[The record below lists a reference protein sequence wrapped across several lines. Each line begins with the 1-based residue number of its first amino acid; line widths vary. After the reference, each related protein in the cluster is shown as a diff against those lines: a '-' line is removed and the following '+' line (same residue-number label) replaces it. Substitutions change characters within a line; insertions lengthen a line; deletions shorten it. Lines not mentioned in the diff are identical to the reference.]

1 MFKLNLKIA
10 LRNLWRNKISSFINI
25 SGLAIGLAACLLL
38 LLYVSYEW
46 SFDKQGKGID
56 DVYQVLINFEDANG
70 EVTGTGTT
78 TPNTIGPS
86 LQQNYQ
92 EVRSMCRVDGYGEPK
107 LIANKENS
115 FKKRSRFA
123 DAAILQV
130 FEYDFIYGDKKTAL
144 AAPNN
149 VIVTE
154 SMARL
159 LFGTTDVLN
168 RAVRF
173 EDSIDLKI
181 TGVIKDLPENS
192 SIQFD
197 YLLPWTLYE
206 SLYDWVRRKE
216 WTNNNWDTF
225 VRLDPSANPQTI
237 NQSIKGMI
245 KKHSPDALSSP
256 FLFPFSKLHLY
267 GTFTNG
273 KSTGGEIEQVRLFM
287 GLAIGVLL
295 IACINFMNMATA
307 KSEKRAK
314 EVGVKKTIGASRFS
328 LISQFMMESLVLTVS
343 SAIMAIVLVEA
354 FLPLFNSLLGIKMGI
369 SYSNPDIWIGVI
381 GIVVV
386 TGLIAGSYPAL
397 YLSSFNPLQILRKRN
412 TRKGMMF
419 ISFRQVLVIVQFAF
433 AVILMIATTVI
444 YKQIQFIKDRPT
456 GYEVNDLI
464 EIPQDGELV
473 SKFELLKARLLKSDA
488 VSAVCQLSGSMSV
501 SSSNFWGLEWPGSN
515 EADRHMVFNQLATT
529 YDFVKTTGVT
539 ILEGRDFSK
548 QFPSDTAALML
559 SLSAV
564 KRMNLT
570 HPLGQIVK
578 YQGQNCTVV
587 GVFKD
592 FVWGSPFR
600 TGAPMVVGFNKDWSG
615 NINIRLNHARPASAN
630 IAAIEKIIKEINPAY
645 PVEFGYVDQLY
656 AEKLKSQK
664 ILGLLSNIFGGL
676 AIFISCLGLFGLAAF
691 SAEQRTKEIGVR
703 KVLGASVSSL
713 MRLLS
718 FSFIKMVLIAIAI
731 AVPVASYVMDN
742 WLKRFEFHT
751 SVSWIMIVVAAAGTI
766 GIALLT
772 VSFQTYRAAK
782 ANPVD
787 ALKYE

>member
-159 LFGTTDVLN
+159 LFGTADVLN

-354 FLPLFNSLLGIKMGI
+354 FLPLFNNLLGIKMGI

-397 YLSSFNPLQILRKRN
+397 YLSSFNPLQILSKRN
-412 TRKGMMF
+412 TKKGMMF

-529 YDFVKTTGVT
+529 YDFVKTTEVT

-615 NINIRLNHARPASAN
+615 NINIRLNHDRPASAN

>member
-10 LRNLWRNKISSFINI
+10 LRNLWRNKTSSIVNI

-46 SFDKQGKGID
+46 YFDKQGKGIE
-56 DVYQVLINFEDANG
+56 DVYQVMINFEKADG
-70 EVTGTGTT
+70 LVTGTGAS
-78 TPNTIGPS
+78 TPNTIGPVLKES
-86 LQQNYQ
+86 YP
-92 EVRSMCRVDGYGEPK
+92 EVKSMSRIDVYGELK
-107 LIANKENS
+107 LIANKDNS

-123 DAAILQV
+123 DADILNV
-130 FEYDFIYGDKKTAL
+130 FDYNFIAGDKKTAL
-144 AAPNN
+144 NAPNN

-159 LFGTTDVLN
+159 LFGTSDVLN
-168 RAVRF
+168 QSVRF
-173 EDSIDLKI
+173 EDKVNLKI

-206 SLYDWVRRKE
+206 GMYDWVKIKE
-216 WTNNNWDTF
+216 WTNNNWMTL
-225 VRLDPSANPQTI
+225 VRLDPNVSPEPI
-237 NQSIKGMI
+237 NRSIKGLI
-245 KKHSPDALSSP
+245 KMHSPDALASP
-256 FLFPFSKLHLY
+256 FLFPFSRLHLY
-267 GTFTNG
+267 DDFTNG
-273 KSTGGEIEQVRLFM
+273 KSTGGQIEQLRLFI

-307 KSEKRAK
+307 KSEKRGK
-314 EVGVKKTIGASRFS
+314 EVGVKKTIGASRIS
-328 LISQFMMESLVLTVS
+328 LISQFMMESLVLTIS

-354 FLPLFNSLLGIKMGI
+354 FLPLFNNLLGIKMGI
-369 SYSNPDIWIGVI
+369 SYYNPYIWIGLI
-381 GIVVV
+381 GIVLF

-397 YLSSFNPLQILRKRN
+397 YLSSFNPLQILSKRN
-412 TRKGMMF
+412 TGRAMML
-419 ISFRQVLVIVQFAF
+419 ISFRQVLVIVQFSF

-444 YKQIQFIKDRPT
+444 YKQIQYIKDRPT

-473 SKFELLKARLLKSDA
+473 GKFELLKARLLKSGA
-488 VSAVCQLSGSMSV
+488 VNAVCQLSGSMSE

-515 EADRHMVFNQLATT
+515 EVDRHMVFNQLATT
-529 YDFVKTTGVT
+529 YDFVKTTGLT

-548 QFPSDTAALML
+548 QFASDTAAVML

-564 KRMNLT
+564 KRMNLV
-570 HPLGQIVK
+570 HPIGQIVK
-578 YQGQNCTVV
+578 YQGQNRRVV

-592 FVWGSPFR
+592 FVWGSPFKSD
-600 TGAPMVVGFNKDWSG
+600 APMLVAFNKEWNG
-615 NINIRLNHARPASAN
+615 NINIRVNPAHDALAN
-630 IAAIEKIIKEINPAY
+630 MATIEKIIKEINPAY
-645 PVEFGYVDQLY
+645 PVEFSYVDKLY
-656 AEKLKSQK
+656 AKKLKSQK

-703 KVLGASVSSL
+703 KVLGASVSNL
-713 MRLLS
+713 MGLLS
-718 FSFIKMVLIAIAI
+718 FSFIKMVLIAIII

-742 WLKRFEFHT
+742 WLRGFEFHT
-751 SVSWIMIVVAAAGTI
+751 SVSWTMIIVAALGTI

-782 ANPVD
+782 GNPVD

>member
-273 KSTGGEIEQVRLFM
+273 KNTGGEIEQVRLFM

-354 FLPLFNSLLGIKMGI
+354 FLPLFNNLLGIKMGI

-615 NINIRLNHARPASAN
+615 NINIRLNHARPASGN

>member
-354 FLPLFNSLLGIKMGI
+354 FLPLFNNLLGIKMGI

-397 YLSSFNPLQILRKRN
+397 YLSSFNPLQILSKRN
-412 TRKGMMF
+412 TKKGMMF

-529 YDFVKTTGVT
+529 YDFVKTTEVT

-615 NINIRLNHARPASAN
+615 NINIRLNHDRPASAN

>member
-10 LRNLWRNKISSFINI
+10 LRNLWRNKTSSIINI

-46 SFDKQGKGID
+46 YFDKQGKGID
-56 DVYQVLINFEDANG
+56 DVYQVMINFEQADG
-70 EVTGTGTT
+70 LVTGTGTS
-78 TPNTIGPS
+78 TPNTIGPALRES
-86 LQQNYQ
+86 YP
-92 EVRSMCRVDGYGEPK
+92 EVKSMSRIDVYGELK

-123 DAAILQV
+123 DADILNV
-130 FEYDFIYGDKKTAL
+130 FDYDFIAGDKKTAL
-144 AAPNN
+144 NAPNN

-159 LFGTTDVLN
+159 LFGTSDVLN
-168 RAVRF
+168 QSVRF
-173 EDSIDLKI
+173 EDKVNLKI

-206 SLYDWVRRKE
+206 GMYDWVKIKE
-216 WTNNNWDTF
+216 WTNNNWMTL
-225 VRLDPSANPQTI
+225 VRLDPGVSPEPI
-237 NQSIKGMI
+237 NRSIKGLI
-245 KKHSPDALSSP
+245 KMHSPDALSSP
-256 FLFPFSKLHLY
+256 FLFPFSRLHLY
-267 GTFTNG
+267 DDFTNG
-273 KSTGGEIEQVRLFM
+273 KSTGGQIEQLRLFI

-307 KSEKRAK
+307 KSEKRGK
-314 EVGVKKTIGASRFS
+314 EVGVKKTIGASRVS
-328 LISQFMMESLVLTVS
+328 LISQFMMESLVLTIS

-354 FLPLFNSLLGIKMGI
+354 FLPLFNNLLGIKMGI
-369 SYSNPDIWIGVI
+369 SYSNPYIWIGLI
-381 GIVVV
+381 GIVLF
-386 TGLIAGSYPAL
+386 TGLTAGSYPAL
-397 YLSSFNPLQILRKRN
+397 YLSSFSPLQILSKRDKG
-412 TRKGMMF
+412 KGMML
-419 ISFRQVLVIVQFAF
+419 ISFRQVLVVVQFTF

-456 GYEVNDLI
+456 GYEINDLI

-473 SKFELLKARLLKSDA
+473 GRFELLKTRLLKSGA
-488 VSAVCQLSGSMSV
+488 VIAICQLSGSMSE

-515 EADRHMVFNQLATT
+515 EVDRHMVFNQLATT

-548 QFPSDTAALML
+548 QFASDTAAVML

-564 KRMNLT
+564 KRMSLV
-570 HPLGQIVK
+570 HPIGQIIK
-578 YQGQNCTVV
+578 YQGQNRTVV

-592 FVWGSPFR
+592 FIWGSPFR
-600 TGAPMVVGFNKDWSG
+600 TGAPMVIAFNKEWNG
-615 NINIRLNHARPASAN
+615 NINIRINPAHASSAN
-630 IAAIEKIIKEINPAY
+630 MSTIEKIIKEINPAY
-645 PVEFGYVDQLY
+645 PVDFGYVDKLY
-656 AEKLKSQK
+656 AKKLKSQK

-691 SAEQRTKEIGVR
+691 SAEQRTKEIGIR
-703 KVLGASVSSL
+703 KVLGASASSL
-713 MRLLS
+713 MGLLS
-718 FSFIKMVLIAIAI
+718 FSFIKMVLIAIIIAI
-731 AVPVASYVMDN
+731 PVAIYVMNN
-742 WLKRFEFHT
+742 WLKGFEFHT
-751 SVSWIMIVVAAAGTI
+751 SVSWTMVVMAATGTI